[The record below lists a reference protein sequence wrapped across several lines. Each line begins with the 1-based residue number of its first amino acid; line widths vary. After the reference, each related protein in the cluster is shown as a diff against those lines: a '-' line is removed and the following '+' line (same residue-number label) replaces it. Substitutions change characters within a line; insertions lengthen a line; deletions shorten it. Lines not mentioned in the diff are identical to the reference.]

1 MIESELL
8 QERLRALPESPGV
21 YIMRDEA
28 GQVIYVGKAVRL
40 RDRVRSYFTASAGHS
55 FKTQELVSH
64 IADLETIVT
73 ASELEALLL
82 ENTLIKQHRPRY
94 NIRLK
99 DDKTYPYI
107 KVTVQETWPR
117 VLVTRRLLD
126 DGARYFGPFS
136 SAKSVRRTVELLD
149 KLFPYRSC
157 NKEIDGQARRSC
169 LYYHIGRCLG
179 PCIGVADQAAYQE
192 AVRGVTL
199 FLEGKQ
205 EELVAGLH
213 TQMETA
219 AESWEFERAARL
231 RDQIRA
237 VENVIQRQRVVSNA
251 LSDHDVIALARD
263 PAQPGQSGGETCA
276 QVFFVRGGKLL
287 GRENFVLTGTEG
299 KDQREIMTSF
309 VEQFYAQATHVPREV
324 VLQSEVDEAA
334 IIAAWLRQKRGARV
348 VIKVPR
354 RGEKRAL
361 VELVA
366 QNAAQ
371 ALTEMRA
378 RWLTDQHKT
387 AAAIAELQEAL
398 ELDRPPMRIEGY
410 DISNIQGQSAVGS
423 MVVFQEGAPRS
434 KDYRRFRIKTVAG
447 ADDYAMLQEVLRRRF
462 KRAHRDAAAR
472 DAAARDAEAD
482 DSAWARLP
490 DLILIDGGKGQLNA
504 ALAVLDEAQLEI
516 PTLGLAKQREE
527 VFVRGVSEPI
537 NLPPDSQ
544 GLYLLQRIRDEAHRF
559 AITYHRRVRQ
569 TEGVRSRLDDV
580 PGVGPRRKA
589 ALLKHF
595 GSVPA
600 IQQATVTEIAAVPG
614 IHLALAEQI
623 KEALGG

>member
-1 MIESELL
+1 MIDLELL

-21 YIMRDEA
+21 YLMRDA
-28 GQVIYVGKAVRL
+28 DGGVIYVGKAVRL
-40 RDRVRSYFTASAGHS
+40 RDRVRSYFTPSAGQS
-55 FKTQELVSH
+55 PKVRELVQH
-64 IADLETIVT
+64 VADLETIVT

-94 NIRLK
+94 NVRLK

-107 KVTVQETWPR
+107 KVTVQEEWPR
-117 VLVTRRLLD
+117 VLITRRLQD
-126 DGARYFGPFS
+126 DEARYFGPFS
-136 SAKSVRRTVELLD
+136 SARSVRRTVELLD

-157 NKEIDGQARRSC
+157 HKEIDGQAKRPC

-179 PCIGVADQAAYQE
+179 PCIGAADQQAYRE
-192 AVRGVTL
+192 AVEGVCL

-205 EELVAGLH
+205 ERLVAHLRA
-213 TQMETA
+213 QMSAA

-237 VENVIQRQRVVSNA
+237 VENVIQRQRVVSHA
-251 LSDHDVIALARD
+251 LSDHDVIAFARD
-263 PAQPGQSGGETCA
+263 PVQPGLGDGEACV

-287 GRENFVLTGTEG
+287 DRESFMLTGTAGE
-299 KDQREIMTSF
+299 DDREIMTSF
-309 VEQFYAQATHVPREV
+309 VEQFYAQATYVPREV
-324 VLQSEVDEAA
+324 ILQSEVDEAA
-334 IIAAWLRQKRGARV
+334 IIAAWLQQKRGARV
-348 VIKVPR
+348 VLKVPR
-354 RGEKRAL
+354 RGQKREL

-366 QNAAQ
+366 RNAAQ
-371 ALTEMRA
+371 ALEEMRA
-378 RWLTDQHKT
+378 RWLTDQQKT
-387 AAAIAELQEAL
+387 AAAVAELQEAL

-410 DISNIQGQSAVGS
+410 DISNIGGQSAVGS
-423 MVVFQEGAPRS
+423 MVVFQDGAPRS

-462 KRAHRDAAAR
+462 KRARREAEGEGDAW
-472 DAAARDAEAD
+472 
-482 DSAWARLP
+482 SRLP

-504 ALAVLDEAQLEI
+504 ALEVLDEAGLEV
-516 PTLGLAKQREE
+516 PALGLAKQREE
-527 VFVRGVSEPI
+527 VFVRGRAEPLV
-537 NLPPDSQ
+537 LPPDSQ

-559 AITYHRRVRQ
+559 AVTYHRQTRQ
-569 TEGVRSRLDDV
+569 TEGLRSQLDDV

-600 IQQATVTEIAAVPG
+600 IREASVDEIAAVPG
-614 IHLALAEQI
+614 IPRAVAERV
-623 KEALGG
+623 KDALGE